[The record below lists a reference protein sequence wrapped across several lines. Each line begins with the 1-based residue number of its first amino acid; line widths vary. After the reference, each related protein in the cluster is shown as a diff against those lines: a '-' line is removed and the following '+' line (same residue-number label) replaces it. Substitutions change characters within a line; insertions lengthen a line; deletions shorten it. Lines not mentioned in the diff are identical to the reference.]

1 MTDRTIITLNDGTF
15 AIAERQ
21 DNYAFIGRYITT
33 TVVRL
38 SADDCREIAGIVER
52 AERRNEGG
60 HSYPEIA
67 KARDYLARHAPE
79 LLAFKPE
86 GIDHG

>member
-1 MTDRTIITLNDGTF
+1 MTDRTVITLNDGTF

-21 DNYAFIGRYITT
+21 DNYAFIGRYVTT

-38 SADDCREIAGIVER
+38 NDDDRREIAGIVER
-52 AERRNEGG
+52 AERRNEGRNF
-60 HSYPEIA
+60 HLEVK
-67 KARDYLARHAPE
+67 KALDCLARHAPE